1 MDKLKAIFH
10 VNETA
15 NWQKTLT
22 NINNFVKDAGISNA
36 NIKILANGSAVNI
49 FKDDCPTSSSCG
61 CGSTK
66 TTSIPQQ
73 ISELAQIGIEIA
85 VCRNALKA
93 HDLAEN
99 KLPSFVTVVPAGITE
114 LVEKQH
120 QGYAYIKP

>member
-61 CGSTK
+61 
-66 TTSIPQQ
+66 
-73 ISELAQIGIEIA
+73 
-85 VCRNALKA
+85 
-93 HDLAEN
+93 
-99 KLPSFVTVVPAGITE
+99 
-114 LVEKQH
+114 
-120 QGYAYIKP
+120 